1 MGPGDV
7 RRTAIAMIPKTG
19 EIRISPGTM
28 HSKSKA
34 RFQIEAHQE
43 LCLRWRAW
51 CWKGL
56 SVSAGRPLGT
66 SHGVPPC
73 LTRKGVPAIYSGE
86 EGRYGSLLK
95 VCDLRVHRTDDLKC
109 LRLPRVYALAS
120 PIGSTPFPT
129 IRPVRGA
136 IPLLDAV
143 VSICA
148 RHEGHFLQTGNRR
161 WSGVW
166 FRTFS

>member
-7 RRTAIAMIPKTG
+7 MRTAIAMIPKTG
-19 EIRISPGTM
+19 EIRINPGMM

-34 RFQIEAHQE
+34 RFQIEPHHA
-43 LCLRWRAW
+43 LCPGWRVC
-51 CWKGL
+51 CWKGIKGI
-56 SVSAGRPLGT
+56 SVSASLPFGT

-73 LTRKGVPAIYSGE
+73 LTREGVPAIYSGE

-129 IRPVRGA
+129 IRARSSRDTVVRCSRIHLCKA
-136 IPLLDAV
+136 
-143 VSICA
+143 
-148 RHEGHFLQTGNRR
+148 
-161 WSGVW
+161 
-166 FRTFS
+166 